1 MSQYFGDS
9 LHFKTISNLF
19 IYLERST
26 SEQLSPKLS
35 LSVLLGTLFFF
46 FAEISRQNITWR
58 GNWGWRCKKIM
69 QGLKS
74 KIFECNY
81 SPLEYYKPRKNN
93 LSFTEAT
100 CHHLKAPDNLT
111 CFFSNATKK
120 TSEWID
126 CIFQNHSLLT

>member
-46 FAEISRQNITWR
+46 LQKFQ
-58 GNWGWRCKKIM
+58 GKILHEE
-69 QGLKS
+69 GIEVEDAK
-74 KIFECNY
+74 
-81 SPLEYYKPRKNN
+81 R
-93 LSFTEAT
+93 
-100 CHHLKAPDNLT
+100 
-111 CFFSNATKK
+111 
-120 TSEWID
+120 
-126 CIFQNHSLLT
+126 